1 MGTKKFL
8 IILIILASI
17 ALLPLILMS
26 QIPVSEQEFSPEK
39 GAKGKDV
46 IWLPSP
52 DSLIIAMLKMAEVGP
67 GDLFF
72 DLGSG
77 DGRAVIEAAKL
88 GAFATGVEYESE
100 LVELSQMRAAEQG
113 VSENTAFYQADLFEF
128 DFSKA
133 TVVYLFLLPDLNL
146 RLRPRLQALKPG
158 TRIISN
164 SFDMGEWEAND
175 QILIEYFEEE
185 NNEISSTYQLKK
197 TKAFYWIVPENAEV
211 K

>member
-185 NNEISSTYQLKK
+185 NNGISSTYQLKK
-197 TKAFYWIVPENAEV
+197 AKAFYWIVPENAEV